1 MPEGLIAVV
10 GSTGTGK
17 STLAIKIA
25 KELWLILSGTEQ
37 ENIDQYLLEVENS
50 VKAFRKAKD
59 INERIEASRNISD
72 LISRL

>member
-1 MPEGLIAVV
+1 MTFERLKFLI
-10 GSTGTGK
+10 SK
-17 STLAIKIA
+17 LPRIIKIA